1 MGSHG
6 PLHIG
11 RADLL
16 SAGSPF
22 HAEAKGHGRQCGGEL
37 ALPCMQDFGL
47 KQRQS
52 SITARPA
59 FRLKIS
65 EVKCVYMGIKGA
77 VA

>member
-37 ALPCMQDFGL
+37 ALP
-47 KQRQS
+47 
-52 SITARPA
+52 
-59 FRLKIS
+59 
-65 EVKCVYMGIKGA
+65 
-77 VA
+77 